1 MAELPE
7 SVVFILDDA
16 PAVRDALESLLQSVG
31 QHSLSYATAEE
42 FLKAAR
48 PDVPACLVLDV
59 RLPERSGLEVQRDL
73 ASTGIDIPVIV
84 ITGHGDIPMSVAA
97 MKAGAVDFLTKP
109 FRDQDLLDAIQRA
122 IRQDRE
128 RRAARAGLAVLQA
141 RHAALTPREREV
153 MAMLADGLANK
164 QIAAALDLKEV
175 TVKVHR
181 AQVMRKLEAKS
192 LPELVRIADRLKAA
206 AQVKTA

>member
-7 SVVFILDDA
+7 SIVFILDDA

-31 QHSLSYATAEE
+31 QPSMSYATAEA
-42 FLKAAR
+42 FLKAER
-48 PDVPACLVLDV
+48 PDLPACLVLDV
-59 RLPERSGLEVQRDL
+59 RLPERSGLELQRDL
-73 ASTGIDIPVIV
+73 AGGSIDLPIII

-128 RRAARAGLAVLQA
+128 RRAERAGLAVLWA

-164 QIAAALDLKEV
+164 EIAAALDLKEV

-206 AQVKTA
+206 AQG

>member
-1 MAELPE
+1 VAELPE
-7 SVVFILDDA
+7 SVVLILDDA

-128 RRAARAGLAVLQA
+128 RRAERAGLTVLRA

-206 AQVKTA
+206 ARG